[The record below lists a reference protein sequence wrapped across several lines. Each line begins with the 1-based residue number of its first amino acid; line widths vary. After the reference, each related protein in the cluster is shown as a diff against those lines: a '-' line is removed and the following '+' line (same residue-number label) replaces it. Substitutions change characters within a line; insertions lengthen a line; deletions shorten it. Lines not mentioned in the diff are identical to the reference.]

1 MSTGARAARREDVT
15 TRILEIGRRH
25 LTEYGAA
32 ALSLR
37 GVTRDLG
44 MVSSAV
50 YRYVAN
56 RDELLTLLVVD
67 AYTELADEV
76 DEAVLAAS
84 RSGWEVRL
92 LAAAT
97 AVRSWAQR
105 EPARYALLYGS
116 PVPGYEAPERTTEP
130 GTRVVRLLVDL
141 VEEGVRRG
149 DIVDGPRG
157 VPVPRVVRADLTGLR
172 DALGVTMDAA
182 VAGRAVALWATLV
195 GWVSLEVFGQFGSDP
210 FTDPDRLFEHQ
221 IRLALAGLKGG

>member
-1 MSTGARAARREDVT
+1 MSTGTRAARRDDVT
-15 TRILEIGRRH
+15 GRILEIGRRH
-25 LTEYGAA
+25 LTEHGAA

-56 RDELLTLLVVD
+56 RDELLTLLVLD
-67 AYTELADEV
+67 AYTQLADEV
-76 DEAVLAAS
+76 DAAVMAGA
-84 RSGWEVRL
+84 RAGWEARI

-97 AVRSWAQR
+97 AMRAWARR

-116 PVPGYEAPERTTEP
+116 PVPGYEAPEQTTEP

-149 DIVDGPRG
+149 DITDGPLG
-157 VPVPRVVRADLTGLR
+157 VPVPRVVRADLAGLR
-172 DALGVTMDAA
+172 DGLGVTMDVA
-182 VAGRAVALWATLV
+182 VVGRAVSLWAVLV
-195 GWVSLEVFGQFGSDP
+195 GWVSLEVFGQFGPDP
-210 FTDPDRLFEHQ
+210 FADPDRLFEHQ
-221 IRLALAGLKGG
+221 VRLALAGLKG